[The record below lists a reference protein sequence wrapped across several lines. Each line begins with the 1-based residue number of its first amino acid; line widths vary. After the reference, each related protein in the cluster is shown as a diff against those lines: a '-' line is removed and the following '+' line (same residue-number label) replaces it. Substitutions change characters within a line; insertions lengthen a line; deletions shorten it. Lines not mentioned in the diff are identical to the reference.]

1 MGKTSHMENK
11 VNVFHVCMHVLYDQI
26 TMIVNMFD
34 YRDSI
39 PCLSICLRFNDP
51 LNYQTA
57 V

>member
-11 VNVFHVCMHVLYDQI
+11 VNLFHVCMHVLYDQI
-26 TMIVNMFD
+26 TMIVNVFD